1 MDTQWGFAENDI
13 IRRIIREHWFTSA
26 DGAGV
31 FYSSQ
36 FSPIR
41 QCTLALVFTAVCPY
55 QAIYRSWMI
64 ISLISDYGLDR
75 VLS

>member
-1 MDTQWGFAENDI
+1 MDNQWGFAEHDI

-31 FYSSQ
+31 SYSSQ

-41 QCTLALVFTAVCPY
+41 QCTLALILTAVGPY
-55 QAIYRSWMI
+55 DAIYCP
-64 ISLISDYGLDR
+64 
-75 VLS
+75 